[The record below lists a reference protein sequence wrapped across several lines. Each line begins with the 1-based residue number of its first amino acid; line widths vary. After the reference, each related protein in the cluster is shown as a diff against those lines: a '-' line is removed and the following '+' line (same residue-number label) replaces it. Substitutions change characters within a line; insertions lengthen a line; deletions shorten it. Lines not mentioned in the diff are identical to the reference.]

1 MQTKRKLRWLRVLAR
16 LRANERSIAVLSFLS
31 GAATFFLV
39 GRQPRY
45 ARWITLLLLGT
56 WIALLADNLIE
67 RYFPRLARARI
78 PRALAR
84 YSAQMIHQESF
95 AFVLPFFLVTTTWA
109 TSQALFTGALL
120 AAAAVSLFDPLY
132 HRLLVPRRSLYLA
145 YHAFA
150 LFVTMLTV
158 LPVIVHLTTGQSY
171 ALACVAVVVAAFPS
185 LQRALRVRRRWRR
198 LLLPTLGVAL
208 GGAAWLIRP
217 AVPPATLWLAQSAI
231 TPAMNVPAREPDAR
245 LTRIPE
251 TLLRRQGLYAFT
263 AVHAPRG
270 LNEKIYHVWS
280 HDGHVVD
287 RIPLEITGGR
297 HRGYRAW
304 SHKERFPAH
313 PQGRWRVAVVTGS
326 GQLIGVMRFDV
337 TRPRLGRAGDGLP
350 RAG

>member
-1 MQTKRKLRWLRVLAR
+1 MQTRRKLRWLRVLAR

-39 GRQPRY
+39 NRQARY

-56 WIALLADNLIE
+56 WVALLADNLIE

-95 AFVLPFFLVTTTWA
+95 AFVLPFFLVTTTWR

-150 LFVTMLTV
+150 LFVTMLIV
-158 LPVIVHLTTGQSY
+158 LPVVMHLTTGQSY
-171 ALACVAVVVAAFPS
+171 ALACGAVVVAAFPS
-185 LQRALRVRRRWRR
+185 LQQALRVRQRW
-198 LLLPTLGVAL
+198 LLLPALGVAL

-217 AVPPATLWLAQSAI
+217 AVPPATLWLAQGAI
-231 TPAMNVPAREPDAR
+231 TTAMDVSAREPDAR

-251 TLLRRQGLYAFT
+251 ALLRRQGLYAFT
-263 AVHAPRG
+263 AIHAPRG

-280 HDGHVVD
+280 HNGHVVD

-297 HRGYRAW
+297 HRGYRSW
-304 SHKERFPAH
+304 SHKDRFPAH
-313 PQGRWRVAVVTGS
+313 ALGRWRVAVVTGS

-337 TRPRLGRAGDGLP
+337 TAPRLGRAGAGTP